1 MINKPN
7 VTSDT
12 EDSASIKTIPK
23 FKSEA
28 EERNFWNDAFI
39 EATDYFESS
48 AMRIAKFIKLKP
60 SQDLE

>member
-1 MINKPN
+1 MINKLN

-28 EERNFWNDAFI
+28 EERNFWNDASI

>member
-28 EERNFWNDAFI
+28 EERNFWNDASI
-39 EATDYFESS
+39 EATDYF
-48 AMRIAKFIKLKP
+48 
-60 SQDLE
+60 

>member
-1 MINKPN
+1 MIDKPK

-28 EERNFWNDAFI
+28 EERNFWNNASI

-48 AMRIAKFIKLKP
+48 GMRIAKFIKLKP
-60 SQDLE
+60 SQNLK